1 MLKNIKYK
9 VHVEHEIESNLDQSL
24 TLVMVSIGFYLQKI
38 DTNTSFLEVKIRMPF
53 VFNDDKIFSDLKIR

>member
-1 MLKNIKYK
+1 M
-9 VHVEHEIESNLDQSL
+9 EHEIESNLDQSL